1 MEPIKDTV
9 KNVMGLLED
18 KKNLGPQINPYDL
31 IAKVLGK
38 KRQRHIR
45 FNYFKKGVLDI
56 SVDSSPW
63 LYQLTLDKE
72 ELLQK
77 LSSEAKEIKDIHFH
91 VG

>member
-18 KKNLGPQINPYDL
+18 KKNLGPRVNPQDL
-31 IAKVLGK
+31 VSQVLGK

-45 FNYFKKGVLDI
+45 FNYFKKGILDI

-63 LYQLTLDKE
+63 LYQLNLEKRD
-72 ELLQK
+72 LLQK
-77 LSSEAKEIKDIHFH
+77 LSKKAEEIKDIHFH